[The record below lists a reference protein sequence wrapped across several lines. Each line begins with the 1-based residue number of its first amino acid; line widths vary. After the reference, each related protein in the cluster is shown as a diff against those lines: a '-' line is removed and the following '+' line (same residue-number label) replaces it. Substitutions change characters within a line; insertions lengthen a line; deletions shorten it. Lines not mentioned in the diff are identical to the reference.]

1 MPNLQN
7 NIIIN
12 PRHACAARVTVVA
25 VSVCLSVCPLS
36 HISPLGLLFILK
48 TLLHTQRATK
58 VFSVKLRSS
67 RATALLALY
76 GYRAVGNFLSAEYA
90 RALLKCHVDRG
101 AEFGQ
106 LGASDVHNVKL
117 RFIRDCHQL
126 SLRFCSSFSVL
137 VSCMF

>member
-1 MPNLQN
+1 M
-7 NIIIN
+7 
-12 PRHACAARVTVVA
+12 
-25 VSVCLSVCPLS
+25 
-36 HISPLGLLFILK
+36 IL
-48 TLLHTQRATK
+48 A
-58 VFSVKLRSS
+58 FSLKLRRS

-76 GYRAVGNFLSAEYA
+76 GYRAVGHFLSAQYA